1 MIIDI
6 LCIGA
11 MALGFWMGY
20 ARGIIKTVFG
30 LLSLFFGL
38 LVALKFAP
46 VTTNLLERLFGGE
59 SVLIFLM
66 GFVLTFVA
74 IMLLVRVLAKG
85 LEKLMT
91 SIKLN
96 FINKFAGGAL
106 FSMVM
111 VVLFSILVWFFDR
124 GGLIENSTKN
134 ASVSYPT
141 LVQLPS
147 ASQSL
152 LEKVK
157 PLFLEFWQDTEKTL
171 DRLKERNS

>member
-6 LCIGA
+6 LCIGS
-11 MALGFWMGY
+11 MAIGFWMGY
-20 ARGIIKTVFG
+20 SRGIIKTVFG
-30 LLSLFFGL
+30 VLSLFFGL

-91 SIKLN
+91 TIKLN

-111 VVLFSILVWFFDR
+111 VILFSILVWFFDR
-124 GGLIENSTKN
+124 GGLIEQSTKN
-134 ASVSYPT
+134 ASISYPT
-141 LVQLPS
+141 LVQLPA
-147 ASQSL
+147 ASQSM

-157 PLFLEFWQDTEKTL
+157 PIFKEFWEDTERMLDGIKT
-171 DRLKERNS
+171 RNS